1 VNAVIYH
8 SYDDIRIENR
18 PIPSITD
25 SELLVQVHGCGLCG
39 SDILKI
45 AQQAPP
51 PVVLGHELTGTI
63 IEKGR
68 TVSNFEVGQ
77 RVVVAHHVPCG
88 TCHYCRHQNYSMC
101 ADFKAS
107 NIDPCGF
114 AEYIRVPA
122 QQVQH
127 MTLLLPETLGAEEA
141 SFTEPLACCVRAVR
155 RTPLLDGDTVVV
167 IGSGSVGLLMV
178 QALKAI
184 ETGYPAFKGAHR
196 ARRGGG
202 GGGMGR
208 EPLWPPARGII
219 SHAQPARGR
228 RAATRAPSPPFP
240 TPAPTDL
247 RVPLTIQNNVRV
259 YSVDLIPERLQ
270 LARELGAD
278 DAFLAPPDEQGLRA
292 ILDSYT
298 EGRGADAVILTVP
311 GAGPFMQALAAVRK
325 GGTVNIFAA
334 HTGTAPISLETIYQ
348 QELTITSTYSSSP
361 EELRIALD
369 LLANRKVQVDRL
381 ISHCLPLAEFS
392 EGVALMR
399 KRAALKVYFQIAG
412 ESQNGKYTV

>member
-127 MTLLLPETLGAEEA
+127 TTLLLPETLGAEEA

-184 ETGYPAFKGAHR
+184 GEIH
-196 ARRGGG
+196 
-202 GGGMGR
+202 
-208 EPLWPPARGII
+208 
-219 SHAQPARGR
+219 
-228 RAATRAPSPPFP
+228 
-240 TPAPTDL
+240 
-247 RVPLTIQNNVRV
+247 V

-278 DAFLAPPDEQGLRA
+278 DAFLAPPDEQGLRS